1 MTAGGAPRWRLLV
14 AGTLGVAFVAI
25 LVVGGNGLL
34 RVWRMKQQ
42 VQDLQR
48 NIQLLEAENDRLA
61 RTIDRLRDDPAMI
74 EKLAREELG
83 YVKKG
88 EKVLK
93 FPATRKPAGDAR

>member
-1 MTAGGAPRWRLLV
+1 MTAAAGAPRWRLLV
-14 AGTLGVAFVAI
+14 AGGVGVAFVAI

-34 RVWRMKQQ
+34 KVWRMKQQ
-42 VQDLQR
+42 AQDLQR
-48 NIQLLEAENDRLA
+48 SIQLLEAENDQLA
-61 RTIDRLRDDPAMI
+61 RTIERLRDDPAMI

-93 FPATRKPAGDAR
+93 FPASRKPGGR